1 VKLDPVI
8 ERMRARDDQA
18 TGLACEMLGL
28 KLPDADIAE
37 VYEDI
42 KRRCERAHFGRNDRE
57 MIVSLMANIGFW
69 AVVEAMEREIRED
82 EEANP

>member
-1 VKLDPVI
+1 MKLDPVI